1 MASLF
6 DELNR
11 LHAAG
16 QSVADHE
23 DALFEQ
29 FGRTLSVLVAD
40 TVGMTTATQQRGIIH
55 FLGKVARARARALRT
70 DQGLLR
76 VRISSDRRVAR
87 TARPS
92 SAVVHPAG
100 DCSFSWWSP
109 A

>member
-40 TVGMTTATQQRGIIH
+40 TVGMTKATQQ
-55 FLGKVARARARALRT
+55 
-70 DQGLLR
+70 
-76 VRISSDRRVAR
+76 
-87 TARPS
+87 
-92 SAVVHPAG
+92 
-100 DCSFSWWSP
+100 
-109 A
+109 

>member
-40 TVGMTTATQQRGIIH
+40 TVGMTKATQQRGIIH
-55 FLGKVARARARALRT
+55 FLGKVAH
-70 DQGLLR
+70 
-76 VRISSDRRVAR
+76 AR
-87 TARPS
+87 T
-92 SAVVHPAG
+92 
-100 DCSFSWWSP
+100 SP
-109 A
+109 AHFRATWRFRCTLYGRQFYRYVSSTS